1 MRTEQ
6 EMMALI
12 LRVAK
17 SDNRIRAVSLEG
29 SRANPAVPKDQYQD
43 YDITYYVEDIAPFY
57 NAPAWVVEKFGQP
70 LIVQMPETMRYPE
83 GDGNFNYMMIY
94 PDGNRLDLSFKLP
107 KNVGEDMPSI
117 ALLDKDGFLSDL
129 PVPSD
134 SVWHITP
141 PTLLFYYS
149 CCNNFWWCLN
159 NVAKGIARYELPYV
173 MTMLNTAVRSELH
186 DMINWY
192 IGALY
197 GFNLSTGKDGKYI
210 SRYLSPDLYAQYA
223 ATYSGSD
230 YNDVWTAVRIMCD
243 LFHTLALLV
252 AAHFGFNYHQ
262 HEEDGIR
269 KYLAMVRAQVF
280 DIEFIAPPV
289 L

>member
-43 YDITYYVEDIAPFY
+43 YDITYYVTDIAPFY
-57 NAPAWVVEKFGQP
+57 NNSAWVVETFGEP
-70 LIVQMPETMRYPE
+70 LIMQMPEAMRYPE
-83 GDGNFNYMMIY
+83 GNGNFNYMMIY

-107 KNVGEDMPSI
+107 KNVGEDVPSV
-117 ALLDKDGFLSDL
+117 ALLDKDGLLTDL
-129 PVPSD
+129 PAPND
-134 SVWHITP
+134 SVWYITP
-141 PTLLFYYS
+141 PSPLFYYS

-159 NVAKGIARYELPYV
+159 NVAKGVARDELPYV
-173 MTMLNTAVRSELH
+173 MNMLNTVVRNELH
-186 DMINWY
+186 DMVNYY
-192 IGALY
+192 IGTLH
-197 GFNLSTGKDGKYI
+197 GFNLSTGKDGKYFK
-210 SRYLSPDLYAQYA
+210 RYLPPELYAQYA

-230 YNDVWTAVRIMCD
+230 YNDIWTAVFTMCD
-243 LFHTLALLV
+243 LFRTLALQV
-252 AAHFGFNYHQ
+252 AAHFGFIYRQ
-262 HEEDGIR
+262 GEEDGMR
-269 KYLAMVRAQVF
+269 KYLA
-280 DIEFIAPPV
+280 IEFTATPV